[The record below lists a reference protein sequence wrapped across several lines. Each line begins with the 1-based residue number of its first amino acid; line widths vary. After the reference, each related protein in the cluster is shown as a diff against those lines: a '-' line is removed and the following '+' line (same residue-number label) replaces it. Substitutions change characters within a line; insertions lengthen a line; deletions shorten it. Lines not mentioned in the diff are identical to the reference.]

1 MALPFLVS
9 LDAQAAA
16 APPSSS
22 LSLKQISYFGRVLLK
37 SPTLEQAHSFVRD
50 NFSLLDI
57 HVDATS
63 IESAR
68 DIVDILNAGAA
79 STFVTV
85 PQLKALSSEQGV
97 PSSRLVV
104 TLDSADDVA
113 ALKSWVAEDAER
125 REISAHST
133 ADPAI
138 DSLVSELAD
147 NATVKTVYRSSNAPA
162 TQTVLLV
169 NEQEHVV
176 SIVSSTGLTVDQ
188 EDRSPAKLVVSG
200 AVPDATTGLYATV
213 VTDERGV
220 SLGFVWSS
228 EKSISEA
235 LKTGTG
241 VYQSRKRGLWYKGAS
256 SGDVQ
261 ELVRMGFDCDSDCLV
276 FVVKQKGR
284 GMVDLA
290 PLERKNPSR
299 SLI

>member
-9 LDAQAAA
+9 LDAQSAA
-16 APPSSS
+16 APPSGS

-37 SPTLEQAHSFVRD
+37 SPTLEQAHAFVRD
-50 NFSLLDI
+50 NFPLLDI
-57 HVDATS
+57 YVDAIA
-63 IESAR
+63 IESAG

-79 STFVTV
+79 SAFVTV
-85 PQLKALSSEQGV
+85 SQLKALSSEQTV

-104 TLDSADDVA
+104 TLASADDVA
-113 ALKSWVAEDAER
+113 GLKSWVGEDTER
-125 REISAHST
+125 REISAHNV

-138 DSLVSELAD
+138 DPLVSELAD
-147 NATVKTVYRSSNAPA
+147 NSTVKTVYRSFNAPA
-162 TQTVLLV
+162 TQTTLLV

-176 SIVSSTGLTVDQ
+176 SVVSSAELAVDQ

-235 LKTGTG
+235 LRTGTG

-261 ELVRMGFDCDSDCLV
+261 ELVRMGFDCDCDCLV

-284 GMVDLA
+284 GMADLSSGKK
-290 PLERKNPSR
+290 ETTRIR
-299 SLI
+299 